1 MLARR
6 KRRRSSIRPGTPEG
20 TARHDRDGDAAPE
33 RYHRSGTGSA
43 SAGSDGRLTPA
54 GPQYD
59 EYGQPIT
66 SGWANWVVFAGVM
79 LVVLGCFHA
88 IDGLVALFRD
98 KYYVVRPSGLVVHV
112 NYTARGW
119 AHIVLG
125 IVALA
130 TGAGLLR
137 GNAVARLAA
146 VVVAVVSAI
155 VNLAFISAEPAW
167 SLIVITLDVI
177 IIYAVIVH
185 GEELRG
191 RHR

>member
-1 MLARR
+1 VVEFL
-6 KRRRSSIRPGTPEG
+6 PGTREG

-33 RYHRSGTGSA
+33 RYHRSG
-43 SAGSDGRLTPA
+43 AGVRVSRERRTAHPPT
-54 GPQYD
+54 GPQHD
-59 EYGQPIT
+59 EYGRPIT